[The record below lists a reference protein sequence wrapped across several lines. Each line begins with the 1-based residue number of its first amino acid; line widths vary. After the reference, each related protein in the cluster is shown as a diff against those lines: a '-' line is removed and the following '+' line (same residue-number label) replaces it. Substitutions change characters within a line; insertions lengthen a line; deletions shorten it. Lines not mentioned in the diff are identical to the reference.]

1 MAKNVLTLIQF
12 SQNLMT
18 GALIVK
24 DPYYILPGFGDDE
37 IKRVN
42 EKMKKKTLYN
52 YATLDQKERAE
63 MAPYVFGLEEGSKE
77 LKYKLEQ
84 QELCIEALPIVELQ
98 MTAEVEDEEEC
109 VVGDVLTCK
118 LTVKF
123 KNLESGQKTGFA
135 HSKHYPFLKRDN
147 WFLIIT
153 DEHLQSLASVEKLY
167 LNDSTFEKEFKERIH
182 RPGRIAFTAILTN
195 DSYRGLD
202 QMKKVEIDV
211 KSKATKRKDIEY
223 TKYDMKE
230 VKQMNN
236 LQ

>member
-1 MAKNVLTLIQF
+1 MELSYRFRSGMSQKPITAKNVLTLIQF
-12 SQNLMT
+12 TQNLMT
-18 GALIVK
+18 GALVHK
-24 DPYYILPGFGDDE
+24 DPYAQLPGFGENE

-42 EKMKKKTLYN
+42 EKMKRKTIYQ
-52 YATLDQKERAE
+52 YACLTKEERKE
-63 MAPYVFGLEEGSKE
+63 MAPYVFGFDEGTKE
-77 LKYKLEQ
+77 LNYAFEQ
-84 QELCIEALPIVELQ
+84 QELCLDALPIVELQ

-167 LNDSTFEKEFKERIH
+167 LNDSTFEKEFKERKNISQ
-182 RPGRIAFTAILTN
+182 AM
-195 DSYRGLD
+195 Y
-202 QMKKVEIDV
+202 
-211 KSKATKRKDIEY
+211 
-223 TKYDMKE
+223 
-230 VKQMNN
+230 
-236 LQ
+236 